1 MNPSTLYLVQSTYH
15 NTPNIIDE
23 LGHLYQAGDQIIFMG
38 DSVAR
43 LSTQIIQQFKSVS
56 CLSIEKD
63 LICNHPEFGTLSEL
77 ADSQGVDV
85 WQWILAGG
93 EGVQPWDKKGF
104 KIPGGAGQTSPAAA
118 AGATGS
124 VAASVRA

>member
-23 LGHLYQAGDQIIFMG
+23 LDHLYQVGDQIIFMG

-43 LSTQIIQQFKSVS
+43 LSAQIIQQFKSVS

-63 LICNHPEFGTLSEL
+63 LLDADTLAQINVL
-77 ADSQGVDV
+77 DYDQFADLVLTFNRCIS
-85 WQWILAGG
+85 L
-93 EGVQPWDKKGF
+93 K
-104 KIPGGAGQTSPAAA
+104 
-118 AGATGS
+118 
-124 VAASVRA
+124 

>member
-23 LGHLYQAGDQIIFMG
+23 LGHLYQVGDQIIFMG

-43 LSTQIIQQFKSVS
+43 LSAQIIQQFKSVS

-63 LICNHPEFGTLSEL
+63 LLDTDTLAQINVL
-77 ADSQGVDV
+77 DYDQFADLVLTFNRCIS
-85 WQWILAGG
+85 L
-93 EGVQPWDKKGF
+93 K
-104 KIPGGAGQTSPAAA
+104 
-118 AGATGS
+118 
-124 VAASVRA
+124 

>member
-15 NTPNIIDE
+15 KTPNVIDE
-23 LGHLYQAGDQIIFMG
+23 LGHLYQVGDQIIFMG

-63 LICNHPEFGTLSEL
+63 LLNTDTLAQMNVL
-77 ADSQGVDV
+77 DYDQFADLVLTFNRCIS
-85 WQWILAGG
+85 L
-93 EGVQPWDKKGF
+93 K
-104 KIPGGAGQTSPAAA
+104 
-118 AGATGS
+118 
-124 VAASVRA
+124 